1 MIDVPTPFFDFVAV
15 HSLPARSWTDSKKSA
30 NIRPAHRTLSR
41 GWKMIKKHDDG
52 PILLAFG
59 EFHHLINLWG
69 MPDKTGDT
77 ISA

>member
-1 MIDVPTPFFDFVAV
+1 
-15 HSLPARSWTDSKKSA
+15 
-30 NIRPAHRTLSR
+30 
-41 GWKMIKKHDDG
+41 MIKKHDDG